1 MKLISDLYPS
11 IHECTHKHICDICH
25 FAKQKKLSFPDSTSC
40 ATTPFSLLHM
50 DIWGP
55 FKVPTLHNHR
65 YFLTIVDD
73 YSRHTWIIFLKHKSQ
88 TQQRVE
94 AFLSMIYTEFKAK
107 VQVLRTDN
115 GTEFFM
121 HSLFEHHGIIHQTS
135 CVETPQQYRRV
146 ERKHQQI
153 LNVAE
158 A

>member
-55 FKVPTLHNHR
+55 YRVPTLHNQC

-88 TQQRVE
+88 TQQCVE
-94 AFLSMIYTEFKAK
+94 AFLSMIYTQFK
-107 VQVLRTDN
+107 V
-115 GTEFFM
+115 M

-135 CVETPQQYRRV
+135 CVETPQQNGRV

-153 LNVAE
+153 LNIAK
-158 A
+158 ALLFQARLPKGF